1 MKKSVNTVRSLA
13 IDSIEKANSGHP
25 GICMGAAPMAYTLFN
40 HHLITDN
47 KNPNWINRDRFV
59 LSAGHGSALLYS
71 LLHLSG
77 FGLTIQDLK
86 QFRKAG
92 SKTPGH
98 PENFE
103 TKGVD
108 ISTGP
113 LGQGFASAVGLAMAE
128 KYLAAKINKSGY
140 DIIDH
145 NVFVLCGDGDLM
157 EGISYEA
164 ASLAGHHKLE
174 KLIVLFDSNAISL
187 DGQLNISF
195 SENINKRFKSQGW
208 EVIVVK
214 DGEDTRDINDAI
226 NRAKKSTVPTLIE
239 IKTVI
244 GQGANEKAGT
254 SAAHGAPLGEA
265 ELSYAKTQY
274 GVSQEPFHVEM
285 EVYEDFEE
293 NIIARGHDKHLEWEL
308 MVSKFE
314 REYQKEAF
322 FLRRLEKN
330 ESIDFIMPTFTDGVA
345 SRIASQHAIQQIAE
359 IDELFLGGSA
369 DLSCSNNTIIKTD
382 GKFGIDS
389 DTDRNIFFGVR
400 EFAMGAIL
408 NGMALH
414 SGLKVYGSTF
424 MVFSDYLKPAI
435 RLAALMKLPVTY
447 VFTHDSIA
455 VGEDGPTHQPIEQLA
470 MFRSM
475 PNTNVIRPCDANE
488 TQAAWKLAYEST
500 STPTIL
506 SLTRQ
511 NLPQISSECAATV
524 YENVKRGAYVIYE
537 TKQYERIIIASGS
550 EVSLAMEV
558 AKELEK
564 LNINCRVVS
573 MPCQEFFD
581 AQDESYRNEIL
592 PPHIRTRYAIEM
604 ASSFGWEKYTFLS
617 SNIFGIDRFGMS
629 GNVDEVRELLNY
641 TANDIVNKIVNN

>member
-40 HHLITDN
+40 HHLITDT

-71 LLHLSG
+71 LIHLSG

-103 TKGVD
+103 TKGID

-128 KYLAAKINKSGY
+128 KFLAAKINKKDY
-140 DIIDH
+140 NIIDH
-145 NVFVLCGDGDLM
+145 NVFVICGDGDLM

-164 ASLAGHHKLE
+164 SSLAGHHKLE
-174 KLIVLFDSNAISL
+174 KLVVLYDSNDISL
-187 DGQLNISF
+187 DGELSVSF
-195 SENINKRFKSQGW
+195 SENINKRFEAQGW
-208 EVIVVK
+208 EVFTVL
-214 DGEDTRDINDAI
+214 DGEDTLAI
-226 NRAKKSTVPTLIE
+226 SEAIRRAKKSSSPTLIE

-244 GQGANEKAGT
+244 GYGADKKAGT
-254 SAAHGAPLGEA
+254 SAAHGAPLGKE
-265 ELSYAKTQY
+265 ELKYAKEQY
-274 GVSQEPFHVEM
+274 EISQEPFHVDI

-293 NIIARGHDKHLEWEL
+293 NIISRGNEKHLEWKE

-322 FLRRLEKN
+322 FLKRLEKN
-330 ESIDFIMPTFTDGVA
+330 KAVDFIMPTYTDNVA
-345 SRIASQHAIQQIAE
+345 SRIASQYAIQQIAE

-389 DTDRNIFFGVR
+389 DVDRNIFFGVR

-455 VGEDGPTHQPIEQLA
+455 VGEDGPTHQPVEQLA

-500 STPTIL
+500 ETPTIL
-506 SLTRQ
+506 ALTRQ
-511 NLPQISSECAATV
+511 NLPQISSECGSTV
-524 YENVKRGAYVIYE
+524 LANVKRGGYIIYE
-537 TKQYERIIIASGS
+537 TKNYERIIIASGS
-550 EVSLAMEV
+550 EVAMAIEV

-564 LNINCRVVS
+564 LNINSRVVS

-581 AQDESYRNEIL
+581 VQPEAYRNEVL

-604 ASSFGWEKYTFLS
+604 ASSFGWEKYTFHS
-617 SNIFGIDRFGMS
+617 KNVFGIDRFGMS
-629 GNVDEVRELLNY
+629 GNADEIMELLNY
-641 TANDIVNKIVNN
+641 TVNDIVNEIVNS